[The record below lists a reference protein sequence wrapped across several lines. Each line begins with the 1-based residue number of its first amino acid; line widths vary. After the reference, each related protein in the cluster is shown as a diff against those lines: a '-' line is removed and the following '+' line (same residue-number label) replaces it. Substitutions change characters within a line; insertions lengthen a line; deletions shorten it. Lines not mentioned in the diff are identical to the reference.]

1 MRHGIIFQLEL
12 GLLSVMDKKKN
23 KGNKCFKNKIN

>member
-12 GLLSVMDKKKN
+12 GLLSVMDKKK
-23 KGNKCFKNKIN
+23 KNKEINVSKIK